1 MELLDTEVVDIRQD
15 SVALYAAVFDPRTG
29 THYACGVEVEADD
42 NDGVSYYVRVQHI
55 SWKTTATAVDALAV
69 YSFLESDSE
78 VTRLL
83 IDTAKEPTFLGWRK
97 AS

>member
-1 MELLDTEVVDIRQD
+1 MELLDIETVDIREN
-15 SVALYAAVFDPRTG
+15 SVALYAEVFDPRTG
-29 THYACGVEVEADD
+29 TKYACGVEVEADD
-42 NDGVSYYVRVQHI
+42 NDGLSYYVRVQHI
-55 SWKTTATAVDALAV
+55 SWKTTASATDAIGV

-83 IDTAKEPTFLGWRK
+83 IDTAKSPSIGGWRR